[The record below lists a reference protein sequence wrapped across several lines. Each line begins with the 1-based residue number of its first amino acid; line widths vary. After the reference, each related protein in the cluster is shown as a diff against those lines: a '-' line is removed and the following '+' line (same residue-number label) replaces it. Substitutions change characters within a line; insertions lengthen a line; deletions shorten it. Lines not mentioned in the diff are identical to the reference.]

1 MRKILIEIVVT
12 FTLIL
17 GMLIYKI
24 TDVTKPQE
32 VFVTKASSL
41 DITGSIVCSGTI
53 AASRETGLV
62 SKSPIKVTDV
72 FVSQGDTVEAGE
84 VLFYAE
90 PVEDL
95 SFERSIEAIYGGEI
109 HEADVVA
116 VFNSLINGVSSNSKS
131 VSLISV
137 EENLTEVK
145 SPISGII
152 SSLNVS
158 DNSVVGN
165 SVSLVDVLDP
175 SALIV
180 NASVPEK
187 LIKDVFIGM
196 ECVVT
201 GSGFEGEYLGKV
213 SAVKPYARQTQT
225 LSGAGETVVDIE
237 ISLNSPD
244 SSLLPGFSAEA
255 ELICEKINNAVTVPY
270 ECITQDENN
279 RELVYV
285 IYDNCAYKRY
295 IETGYELSDTVEIKS
310 GLSHGE
316 QVIISPD
323 ENLSNGDLI
332 KVMSDAK
339 P

>member
-1 MRKILIEIVVT
+1 MRKILIEIVIT

-24 TDVTKPQE
+24 SDVTKPQE
-32 VFVTKASSL
+32 VFITKASSM

-53 AASRETGLV
+53 AASRETGIV

-72 FVSQGDTVEAGE
+72 LVSQGDTVEVGE

-90 PVEDL
+90 PIKDL
-95 SFERSIEAIYGGEI
+95 STAGALYSDEI
-109 HEADVVA
+109 SQADVVA
-116 VFNSLINGVSSNSKS
+116 VFNSLINGVNFSAKS
-131 VSLISV
+131 VSLFSV
-137 EENLTEVK
+137 GENITEVK
-145 SPISGII
+145 SPISGIV
-152 SSLNVS
+152 SSLNVAS
-158 DNSVVGN
+158 NSVVGN

-187 LIKDVFIGM
+187 LVKDVFVGM
-196 ECVVT
+196 ECIVT
-201 GSGFEGEYLGKV
+201 GTGFEGKYLGKV

-237 ISLNSPD
+237 ISLDSPD

-255 ELICEKINNAVTVPY
+255 ELICEKIKNAVTVPY

-285 IYDNCAYKRY
+285 VYDNCAYKRY
-295 IETGYELSDTVEIKS
+295 IETGYELSDAVEIKS

-316 QVIISPD
+316 QVIIEPD
-323 ENLSNGDLI
+323 ENISNGDLI
-332 KVMSDAK
+332 KVMPDAK